1 MTATYVFAPSAADIV
16 LNSFGMIQIR
26 RHELT
31 TQHLEDASLCANLLM
46 VDVSNRNPHRW
57 TLENVVITLVQSVPT
72 YTLPGRTLAIPV
84 VTLSRTVSGTTRDRT
99 LAPLSAAD
107 YAMQPNKL
115 HEAPPTSYWFSL
127 TATPTITVWPVPD
140 LASIGPVLN
149 LQTFRQVADVDL
161 RNGATPDAPYRFL
174 DAFTT
179 GLAARLAQL
188 YRPEAEDK
196 LNLRYEQRMVTAS
209 KRDEEDVPM
218 KVLPNFSGYYR

>member
-1 MTATYVFAPSAADIV
+1 
-16 LNSFGMIQIR
+16 MIQIR
-26 RHELT
+26 RHELSA
-31 TQHLEDASLCANLLM
+31 QHLEDATLHSNLLM
-46 VDVSNRNPHRW
+46 VDISNRNPHGW
-57 TLENVVITLVQSVPT
+57 TRETVTVTLIQST
-72 YTLPGRTLAIPV
+72 AAYALPGRTLAVPV
-84 VTLSRTVSGTTRDRT
+84 VTLSVIGSDGNARDRT
-99 LAPLSAAD
+99 LAALSAAD

-127 TATPTITVWPVPD
+127 TSPPSLTVWPVPD
-140 LASIGPVLN
+140 AASAGLLLN
-149 LQTFRQVADVDL
+149 LQTFRQGGDVDL

-179 GLAARLAQL
+179 GLAARLAQI

-218 KVLPNFSGYYR
+218 KILPNFSGYYR